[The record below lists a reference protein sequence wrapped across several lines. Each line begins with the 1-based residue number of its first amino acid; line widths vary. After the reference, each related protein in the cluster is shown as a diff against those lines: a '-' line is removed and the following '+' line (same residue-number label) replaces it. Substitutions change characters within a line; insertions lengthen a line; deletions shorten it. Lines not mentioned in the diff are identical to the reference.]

1 MIGQTIS
8 HYRILEE
15 LGGGGMGVVYE
26 AEDLK
31 LRRHVALK
39 FLPEALAKDPA
50 ARERFQREAF
60 AASALNHPNICTIY
74 EIDEADGRAFIAMEL
89 LQGQTLKHLIRGK
102 PLDIEEVLDLG
113 IQVADALDAAHTQ
126 GIVHR
131 DIKPANIFVT
141 KRGHAKI
148 LDFGL
153 AKLTAEP
160 KSVPGTV
167 AAASTATTDVPEA
180 QLTSPGSTVG
190 TIAYMSPEQAR
201 GKDLDARTDLF
212 SFGAVLYEMSTGSLP
227 FRGDT
232 SAVIFE
238 AILNRS
244 PVTPVRLNP
253 EVPPKLEE
261 IINKALEKDRELRC
275 QSAAELRADLKR
287 LKREIDTDRV
297 SVSVASTSGVILS
310 EAKDLSAIA
319 ETKRDSSGRQVG
331 PQNDT
336 QASAVA
342 PAWWR
347 RNSTLA
353 IGAIGLLVLIGAVG
367 WFYRSSGRGGETI
380 DSVAVLPFVN
390 ASGDPNSE
398 YLSDGI
404 TESLINSLSQLPH
417 LKVMSRDSAFMYKG
431 KDTDARTVGLA
442 LGVRAVLKGHVMQR
456 GDDLEISAELVDA
469 RDDSHIWGEQYSR
482 KAADI
487 FALQGDL
494 AKDMTSMLRMRLTGE
509 EEKRMAKSYTAN
521 PEAYQ
526 LYLQGRFWWNKR
538 SEEGYNKG
546 IEYFGQ
552 AIAKDPN
559 YALAYAGLADC
570 YATLGVNGVRAPN
583 EVVPKAM
590 EAAQKALEIDS
601 TLVEARPSLALI
613 KAQYDLDWSGAEKDF
628 QQTIALNPSY
638 AESHQWYGNT
648 LARMGRLDE
657 AMAEH
662 RRALELDPLSVVTNG
677 DLGTDFYE
685 KRQYGQAIE
694 QMQKTIELDP
704 NSVSVHYVLGMV
716 YVQKSMYK
724 EGIAEIEKGLAISPD
739 TPGPLSRLGYAY
751 AVSGRRGEAQKVIDQ
766 LNQLSKQRYV
776 SPGLIAFVYASLG
789 DKDQAFESLQR
800 AYDDR
805 SIGSVTAPK
814 VSPAWDHLRSDPRFA
829 DLLRRMNLQ
838 P

>member
-8 HYRILEE
+8 HYRILEK

-39 FLPEALAKDPA
+39 FLPEELAKDPA

-74 EIDEADGRAFIAMEL
+74 EIDEAGRAFIAMEL

-113 IQVADALDAAHTQ
+113 IQVADALDAAHAQ

-190 TIAYMSPEQAR
+190 TVAYMSPEQAR
-201 GKDLDARTDLF
+201 GKELDARTDLF
-212 SFGAVLYEMSTGSLP
+212 SFGAVLYEMATGSLP

-238 AILNRS
+238 AILNRA
-244 PVTPVRLNP
+244 PVAPVRLNP

-297 SVSVASTSGVILS
+297 SVSVASTSGAILS

-319 ETKRDSSGRQVG
+319 GTKRDSSGRQIV
-331 PQNDT
+331 PQSDT
-336 QASAVA
+336 RGSAVA
-342 PAWWR
+342 PPWR
-347 RNSTLA
+347 RKSIVA
-353 IGAIGLLVLIGAVG
+353 IAAVGLLVLLGAGG
-367 WFYRSSGRGGETI
+367 WFYRSNGRSGETI

-417 LKVMSRDSAFMYKG
+417 LQVKSRDTSFHYKG
-431 KDTDARTVGLA
+431 KDADAETVGRE
-442 LGVRAVLKGHVMQR
+442 LGVRAVFKGRIIQQ
-456 GDDLEISAELVDA
+456 GDDLAISAELIDA
-469 RDDSHIWGEQYSR
+469 QNDNHLWGQQYSR

-494 AKDMTSMLRMRLTGE
+494 AKEMTAALRMRLTGE
-509 EEKRMAKSYTAN
+509 DEKRMAKSYTAN

-526 LYLQGRFWWNKR
+526 DYLKGRYWWNKG
-538 SEEGYNKG
+538 SEEGFRKS
-546 IEYFGQ
+546 IEYFQQ
-552 AIAKDPN
+552 AIAKDPRD
-559 YALAYAGLADC
+559 AQAYAGLADS
-570 YATLGVNGVRAPN
+570 YVLLTAFGLPPKEAYPRAR
-583 EVVPKAM
+583 
-590 EAAQKALEIDS
+590 EAALKALEMDD
-601 TLVEARPSLALI
+601 TLAEAHISLAVI
-613 KAQYDLDWSGAEKDF
+613 KTQYDWDWSGAENEF
-628 QQTIALNPSY
+628 RRAIALNPSS
-638 AESHQWYGNT
+638 ARAHQAYGFVLLGT
-648 LARMGRLDE
+648 TGRFEE
-657 AMAEH
+657 AIIELK
-662 RRALELDPLSVVTNG
+662 RALELDPLSLLINSNLAG
-677 DLGTDFYE
+677 ALLAA
-685 KRQYGQAIE
+685 RQYDNAIE
-694 QMQKTIELDP
+694 QERKTLDLDP
-704 NSVSVHYVLGMV
+704 NFILAHWYLGLT

-724 EGIAEIEKGLAISPD
+724 EGIAELEKAVAMSPGN
-739 TPGPLSRLGYAY
+739 TLTLSGIAYAY
-751 AVSGRRGEAQKVIDQ
+751 AVAGRKGEAQKVLEK
-766 LNQLSKQRYV
+766 LNEISKQKYV
-776 SPGLIAFVYASLG
+776 PATSRVPTYAALG
-789 DKDQAFESLQR
+789 EKDKAFEWLEK

-805 SIGSVTAPK
+805 SIGGIRGVAQAPLYD
-814 VSPAWDHLRSDPRFA
+814 PLRSDPRFA